1 VGKVSRRGKGTKWSQ
16 GVYVRAGALGGW
28 HENETRRE
36 RHRIL
41 RIDAEDHGAGRV
53 SRELNFAANVANRTD
68 NQRLHEVA
76 REDQR
81 WVAANLEDEDRRR
94 GRSKPIRVRRSR
106 RARGHRRRRAR

>member
-1 VGKVSRRGKGTKWSQ
+1 VRR
-16 GVYVRAGALGGW
+16 GALGGW
-28 HENETRRE
+28 HDDESERTR
-36 RHRIL
+36 
-41 RIDAEDHGAGRV
+41 HGALRRVARRDGAGEV
-53 SRELNFAANVANRTD
+53 SRRLNFVSNVANRQD
-68 NQRLHEVA
+68 NTRLERVA